1 MLCTNPFKDT
11 NIYAE
16 NAQCTEV
23 PSTEDY
29 CNGVCIGYSLPAKW
43 WNGLWCDTTTKLH
56 NAYSLANNTYNELSC
71 VLSAAGVSPND
82 GAAQLTGVVA
92 LCNLPTVKVGASTEV
107 GCNSVAIGN
116 GAKANSC
123 YSVSLGYGTCA
134 NIDNGIVIGNQAKA
148 TCVCSTA
155 IGVAASAAGG
165 TAVGPN
171 SSAAICSTAIGS
183 YAQAGSCGVAIG
195 YQAGSYSTAYCNTVA
210 IGTTARAL
218 GHYGLSIGY
227 NAASNHYG
235 SNNLAIGSFAMYG
248 ASNSTSSYNT
258 AIGVNALRNINT
270 GGNNLA
276 IGINTA
282 CANTVGNNLVAI
294 GYNALRNSTTGS
306 DHTAIGASALEN
318 LTTGLYNTAI
328 GSRALCGLTTGCENF
343 GLGIDTG
350 WAITTGCNNTLI
362 GNNTGMGITG
372 GSSENTLIGKNIAC
386 ASSGVLCEATI
397 IGSKA
402 SPNVTGIGNTAIGYC
417 ALSALTTGIGNT
429 VVGRYA
435 GNPLTIGCYNALL
448 GYEARTYTNATS
460 YGVAIGY
467 NAMAGAESI
476 AVGPNSCTIGGAG
489 QAIGS
494 SAYAHNY
501 ATAIGLQ
508 ACAGISSVSIG
519 PSANRVLL
527 GSECYAVSI
536 GNGTCSCTQG
546 TALGN
551 GASAGCFSTA
561 IGTYS
566 WATANFGIAIGCNAR
581 TICCPQG
588 IAIGYQSC
596 TNGTASVAIG
606 NCSKVYGCYNTALGY
621 NSCIICGNR
630 NIAISG
636 DICCSS
642 NNIVIGDASGVTGG
656 GNNIIVGEFTSLSCY
671 AIGIGVGNALQ
682 PLPICAINIGS
693 DNSNGSR
700 SISIGHCVCSC
711 CNSIAIGHCVS
722 NFQDT
727 DSTNVVIGKEDSY
740 FSFFSECDE
749 ISCNFGSCF
758 YNGINDIASIPRV
771 CMSVDDIIDIYPFI
785 PATGLYYEG
794 ALDDVICK
802 PFTIVDGI
810 IFCCK
815 NYGSVTYC
823 FTDMYFVKQIFSGC
837 KDYYVKISSNL
848 LNLNCVFNFSAQI
861 LALIGINRYK

>member
-1 MLCTNPFKDT
+1 MSNALFYEDCALNYTQSPLDDSITSGCKGWSSAKIQGEMDT
-11 NIYAE
+11 AH
-16 NAQCTEV
+16 
-23 PSTEDY
+23 
-29 CNGVCIGYSLPAKW
+29 
-43 WNGLWCDTTTKLH
+43 CDI
-56 NAYSLANNTYNELSC
+56 NNTIQSCYDATLSC
-71 VLSAAGVSPND
+71 INSSVSSINTDLSNKYAVC
-82 GAAQLTGVVA
+82 
-92 LCNLPTVKVGASTEV
+92 CNSTVKIGLASCVGNYGIAIGCGAGSYSSNYQYTVAVGA
-107 GCNSVAIGN
+107 NARALGN
-116 GAKANSC
+116 
-123 YSVSLGYGTCA
+123 Y
-134 NIDNGIVIGNQAKA
+134 
-148 TCVCSTA
+148 
-155 IGVAASAAGG
+155 
-165 TAVGPN
+165 
-171 SSAAICSTAIGS
+171 
-183 YAQAGSCGVAIG
+183 GVAIG
-195 YQAGSYSTAYCNTVA
+195 YQTG
-210 IGTTARAL
+210 
-218 GHYGLSIGY
+218 
-227 NAASNHYG
+227 ASFTG
-235 SNNLAIGSFAMYG
+235 SNNLAIGTYAMYG
-248 ASNSTSSYNT
+248 ASGATGCNNT
-258 AIGVNALRNINT
+258 
-270 GGNNLA
+270 
-276 IGINTA
+276 
-282 CANTVGNNLVAI
+282 AI
-294 GYNALRNSTTGS
+294 GYNALRNIRGTANN
-306 DHTAIGASALEN
+306 DNTAIGSSALQAM
-318 LTTGLYNTAI
+318 TTGLYNTAI

-372 GSSENTLIGKNIAC
+372 ESSENTLIGKNIAC

-417 ALSALTTGIGNT
+417 ALPALTTGIGNT

-435 GNPLTIGCYNALL
+435 GNVLTIGCYNALL

-494 SAYAHNY
+494 SAYARNY
-501 ATAIGLQ
+501 ATAIGLN

-519 PSANRVLL
+519 PNANCVLL
-527 GSECYAVSI
+527 GNECYAVSI
-536 GNGTCSCTQG
+536 GNGTYAYAYA

-551 GASAGCFSTA
+551 GAKAGC
-561 IGTYS
+561 YS
-566 WATANFGIAIGCNAR
+566 IATGADSCATANFGIAIGCNAR

-642 NNIVIGDASGVTGG
+642 NNIVIGDESSVTGG
-656 GNNIIVGEFTSLSCY
+656 GKNIIVGEFTSLSCY

-682 PLPICAINIGS
+682 PLPTCAINIGR
-693 DNSNGSR
+693 DNRNGIR

-740 FSFFSECDE
+740 FSFFSECND
-749 ISCNFGSCF
+749 ISWHLGRCF
-758 YNGINDIASIPRV
+758 YNGISDIASIPRV
-771 CMSVDDIIDIYPFI
+771 RMSVNGSTDTYPFI
-785 PATGLYYEG
+785 PAIGLYYEG
-794 ALDDVICK
+794 PLDDVICK
-802 PFTIVDGI
+802 PFTTVDGI
-810 IFCCK
+810 IFCCE

-823 FTDMYFVKQIFSGC
+823 FTGMYFVKQTFC
-837 KDYYVKISSNL
+837 ECEDYYVKISSNL
-848 LNLNCVFNFSAQI
+848 LDSNCIFSFSAQI
-861 LALIGINRYK
+861 LALIGINR

>member
-11 NIYAE
+11 NVYAKD
-16 NAQCTEV
+16 AQCTEV
-23 PSTEDY
+23 PSAEDY

-56 NAYSLANNTYNELSC
+56 DAYSLANNTYNELSC
-71 VLSAAGVSPND
+71 VLSVAGVAPND
-82 GAAQLTGVVA
+82 GASQLTGVVA
-92 LCNLPTVKVGASTEV
+92 LCNLDTVKVGASTEV

-183 YAQAGSCGVAIG
+183 YAQAGSCSVAIG
-195 YQAGSYSTAYCNTVA
+195 YQAGSYGTTYCSTVA

-235 SNNLAIGSFAMYG
+235 NNNLAIGSFAMYG

-282 CANTVGNNLVAI
+282 CANTVGNNLTAI

-328 GSRALCGLTTGCENF
+328 GARALCGLTTGCENF

-362 GNNTGMGITG
+362 GNNTGQGITG
-372 GSSENTLIGKNIAC
+372 NSSENTLIGKNIAC
-386 ASSGVLCEATI
+386 ESSGVLCAATI

-402 SPNVTGIGNTAIGYC
+402 APTVTGTNNTIIGYSAFPSLTTGEGNTGVGRYTGN
-417 ALSALTTGIGNT
+417 ALTTG
-429 VVGRYA
+429 
-435 GNPLTIGCYNALL
+435 CYNTLL
-448 GYEARTYTNATS
+448 GYEARTYLPATS
-460 YGVAIGY
+460 YGIAIGY
-467 NAMAGAESI
+467 NSIAGAESVS
-476 AVGPNSCTIGGAG
+476 VGSGACTVGGAG
-489 QAIGS
+489 QAIGKS
-494 SAYAHNY
+494 SFAQNY

-508 ACAGISSVSIG
+508 AYAGISSVSIG
-519 PSANRVLL
+519 PNANYELL

-536 GNGTCSCTQG
+536 GNGTYACTYG
-546 TALGN
+546 TAIGN
-551 GASAGCFSTA
+551 GANVGCFSTA
-561 IGTYS
+561 IGIGS
-566 WATANFGIAIGCNAR
+566 CATADYGIAIGCNAR
-581 TICCPQG
+581 AICCTQG

-596 TNGTASVAIG
+596 VNGTASLAIG
-606 NCSKVYGCYNTALGY
+606 NCAKVYGCYNTALGY
-621 NSCIICGNR
+621 NSCIICGVR

-636 DICCSS
+636 DVCCSS
-642 NNIVIGDASGVTGG
+642 NNIVIGDGSCVTGG
-656 GNNIIVGEFTSLSCY
+656 DKNIIVGEFLTVDSRCS
-671 AIGIGVGNALQ
+671 IGIGAASALK
-682 PLPICAINIGS
+682 PLSYGALNIGYN
-693 DNSNGSR
+693 NSNEPY
-700 SISIGHCVCSC
+700 
-711 CNSIAIGHCVS
+711 SIAIGCCVCACRTSVAIGRCVS
-722 NFQDT
+722 NIDNSGGT
-727 DSTNVVIGKEDSY
+727 DVVIGLEDSY
-740 FSFFSECDE
+740 FSFFSTCNH
-749 ISCNFGSCF
+749 ISCNFGNRF
-758 YNGINDIASIPRV
+758 YESIKDISSIPRV
-771 CMSVDDIIDIYPFI
+771 VLNLNGYTTCFPFI
-785 PATGLYYEG
+785 PAIGMYYEG

-802 PFTIVDGI
+802 PFTLVDGI
-810 IFCCK
+810 VFCCK

-823 FTDMYFVKQIFSGC
+823 FTDMYFVKKTYCECDVYFN
-837 KDYYVKISSNL
+837 KVSSNL
-848 LNLNCVFNFSAQI
+848 LNLNCMFNISAQI
-861 LALIGINRYK
+861 LTLVGINR

>member
-23 PSTEDY
+23 PSAEDY

-43 WNGLWCDTTTKLH
+43 WNGLWSDTTNKLH
-56 NAYSLANNTYNELSC
+56 NAYTLANNTYNELSC
-71 VLSAAGVSPND
+71 VLSAAGISPND
-82 GAAQLTGVVA
+82 GASQLTGVVA
-92 LCNLPTVKVGASTEV
+92 LCNLPTVKIGASTEV

-171 SSAAICSTAIGS
+171 SSAAICSAAIGS
-183 YAQAGSCGVAIG
+183 YSQAGSCSVAIG
-195 YQAGSYSTAYCNTVA
+195 YQAGSYGTGYCNTVA

-235 SNNLAIGSFAMYG
+235 NNNLAIGSFAMYG

-294 GYNALRNSTTGS
+294 GYNALRNSTIGS

-372 GSSENTLIGKNIAC
+372 NSSENTLIGKNIAC
-386 ASSGVLCEATI
+386 ASSGALCEATI

-402 SPNVTGIGNTAIGYC
+402 SPSVTGIGNTAIGYC
-417 ALSALTTGIGNT
+417 ALPSLTTGIGNT
-429 VVGRYA
+429 GVGRYV
-435 GNPLTIGCYNALL
+435 GNALTTGCYNTVL
-448 GYEARTYTNATS
+448 GYEARTYLPATS
-460 YGVAIGY
+460 YGIALGY
-467 NAMAGAESI
+467 NAIAGNESI
-476 AVGPNSCTIGGAG
+476 SVGANSCTVGGAG

-494 SAYAHNY
+494 SSYAKSY
-501 ATAIGLQ
+501 ATAIGLN

-519 PSANRVLL
+519 PKANCMLS

-536 GNGTCSCTQG
+536 GNETYARTYGV
-546 TALGN
+546 ALGN
-551 GASAGCFSTA
+551 GANVGCFSTA
-561 IGTYS
+561 IGVGSCAPTD
-566 WATANFGIAIGCNAR
+566 FGIAIGCNAR
-581 TICCPQG
+581 TICCTQG
-588 IAIGYQSC
+588 IAIGYQSYN
-596 TNGTASVAIG
+596 NGIGSLAIG
-606 NCSKVYGCYNTALGY
+606 AKTCTIGTQALAIGSCAIACGTDGIAIGRYACTQNYPPSLLVPSGLIAIGDSAKACYSSAIALGY
-621 NSCIICGNR
+621 QREAATYTVSIGTCCGCTCEVAPIKVETQNLSLVGFYFPSTTLACTVYSCVSTEIERHTMCIEYSCYNNYSIIGYIKQCSKRQDAISQLCFDSCDLVLWPSCCCFSRSDTSCINNEIR
-630 NIAISG
+630 FFIA
-636 DICCSS
+636 
-642 NNIVIGDASGVTGG
+642 
-656 GNNIIVGEFTSLSCY
+656 L
-671 AIGIGVGNALQ
+671 
-682 PLPICAINIGS
+682 
-693 DNSNGSR
+693 
-700 SISIGHCVCSC
+700 
-711 CNSIAIGHCVS
+711 
-722 NFQDT
+722 
-727 DSTNVVIGKEDSY
+727 
-740 FSFFSECDE
+740 
-749 ISCNFGSCF
+749 
-758 YNGINDIASIPRV
+758 
-771 CMSVDDIIDIYPFI
+771 
-785 PATGLYYEG
+785 
-794 ALDDVICK
+794 
-802 PFTIVDGI
+802 
-810 IFCCK
+810 
-815 NYGSVTYC
+815 
-823 FTDMYFVKQIFSGC
+823 
-837 KDYYVKISSNL
+837 
-848 LNLNCVFNFSAQI
+848 
-861 LALIGINRYK
+861 

>member
-23 PSTEDY
+23 PSAEDY

-43 WNGLWCDTTTKLH
+43 WNGLWSDTTNKLH
-56 NAYSLANNTYNELSC
+56 NAYTLANNTYNELSC
-71 VLSAAGVSPND
+71 VLSAAGISPND
-82 GAAQLTGVVA
+82 GASQLTGVVA

-171 SSAAICSTAIGS
+171 SSAAICSAAIGS
-183 YAQAGSCGVAIG
+183 YSQAGSCSVAIG
-195 YQAGSYSTAYCNTVA
+195 YQAGSYGTVYCNTVA

-235 SNNLAIGSFAMYG
+235 NNNLAIGSFAMYG

-294 GYNALRNSTTGS
+294 GYNALRNSTIGS
-306 DHTAIGASALEN
+306 DHTAIGASALES

-372 GSSENTLIGKNIAC
+372 NSSENTLIGKNIAC
-386 ASSGVLCEATI
+386 ASSGALCEATI

-402 SPNVTGIGNTAIGYC
+402 SPSVTGIGNTAIGYC
-417 ALSALTTGIGNT
+417 ALPSLTTGIGNT
-429 VVGRYA
+429 GVGRYV
-435 GNPLTIGCYNALL
+435 GNALTTGCYNTVL
-448 GYEARTYTNATS
+448 GYEAKTYLPATN
-460 YGVAIGY
+460 YGIALGY
-467 NAMAGAESI
+467 NAIAGNESI
-476 AVGPNSCTIGGAG
+476 SVGANSCTVGAAG

-494 SAYAHNY
+494 SSYAQNY
-501 ATAIGLQ
+501 ATAIGLN

-519 PSANRVLL
+519 PKANCVLS
-527 GSECYAVSI
+527 GNECYAVSI
-536 GNGTCSCTQG
+536 GNETYACTYG
-546 TALGN
+546 VALGN
-551 GASAGCFSTA
+551 GAKSACFSTA
-561 IGTYS
+561 IGVGS
-566 WATANFGIAIGCNAR
+566 CAPVNFGIAIGCNAR
-581 TICCPQG
+581 TICCTQG

-596 TNGTASVAIG
+596 NNGTASLAIG
-606 NCSKVYGCYNTALGY
+606 NCAKVYGCYNTALGY

-630 NIAISG
+630 NIAIGG

-642 NNIVIGDASGVTGG
+642 NNIAIGDTTSITNG
-656 GNNIIVGEFTSLSCY
+656 GNNVIIGSEFTVAGGY
-671 AIGIGVGNALQ
+671 NIIGIGTGCALY
-682 PLPICAINIGS
+682 PITSNSINIGYAVAGCGITIGRCIQ
-693 DNSNGSR
+693 GSR
-700 SISIGHCVCSC
+700 GI
-711 CNSIAIGHCVS
+711 
-722 NFQDT
+722 
-727 DSTNVVIGKEDSY
+727 VIGCYVTEPALDNYYTGGTRVTIGKNTGSLIY
-740 FSFFSECDE
+740 FSERNIPSY
-749 ISCNFGSCF
+749 CF
-758 YNGINDIASIPRV
+758 ALGFYCCLQNLQCIPLVTLYLAS
-771 CMSVDDIIDIYPFI
+771 DKKDFAFI
-785 PATGLYYEG
+785 PAIGQYMELSSASYDG
-794 ALDDVICK
+794 CCS
-802 PFTIVDGI
+802 FTTIDGI
-810 IFCCK
+810 AFCVK
-815 NYGSVTYC
+815 NPGQTTIC
-823 FTDMYFVKQIFSGC
+823 FTDMYFVKKTCSPNYFC
-837 KDYYVKISSNL
+837 KASSNL
-848 LNLNCVFNFSAQI
+848 LSPTLGKYIHYQF
-861 LALIGINRYK
+861 LALTGLA